1 MCFQPHSW
9 ACSFG
14 ESDSTFT
21 LFPRCPWPPPRR
33 GPLSA
38 WHRPLF
44 PPQQEQ
50 LVSSQD
56 HVKCSHICSCVWDG
70 QAGAGMAH
78 TDQVMVKVPHLIQ
91 GRDNTGAWSLQVLF
105 RGSHISP
112 LIPTVKVSPQLATV
126 FKAEGRFG
134 IQGQTYYSH
143 FTD

>member
-14 ESDSTFT
+14 ESDSKSM

-44 PPQQEQ
+44 PPWQEQ

-56 HVKCSHICSCVWDG
+56 YVKCFHIWYCIWDG
-70 QAGAGMAH
+70 QGGAGMAH
-78 TDQVMVKVPHLIQ
+78 TEPVTVKVPHLTQ
-91 GRDNTGAWSLQVLF
+91 GRADTGAWSLKVLF
-105 RGSHISP
+105 QGSHISP
-112 LIPTVKVSPQLATV
+112 LIPTVKVSPPLATV
-126 FKAEGRFG
+126 FKAESRSS